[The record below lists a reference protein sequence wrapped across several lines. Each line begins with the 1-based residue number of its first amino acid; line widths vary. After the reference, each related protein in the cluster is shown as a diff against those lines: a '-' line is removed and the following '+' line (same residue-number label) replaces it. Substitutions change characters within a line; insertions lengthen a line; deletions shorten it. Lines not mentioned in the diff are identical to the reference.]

1 MKLNN
6 QIIEGIMRV
15 HESEIKSEVLA
26 LDIVYNNTEGYTKEW
41 NINSEKVTLSVEK
54 IEG

>member
-1 MKLNN
+1 
-6 QIIEGIMRV
+6 MRV

-26 LDIVYNNTEGYTKEW
+26 LDIVYNNTEGYTK
-41 NINSEKVTLSVEK
+41 NGISIPKKVTLSVEK